1 MHMHCSIYISQ
12 MSMLFHAAQA
22 RKHTRARTGC
32 TCPVFIEAP
41 VFQQERAA
49 AHHQCHHQ
57 FSRSRSTHAAP
68 KPAAL
73 NVNPTLQAPVLR
85 CNPQTGTSAPCCRT
99 LRPWMRICQDNIFAT
114 AHLACVGCTAR
125 FMADLFA
132 SVRDLTCHHAPHAF
146 LCDYAHGPLLLNGG
160 VGAAERDRPSRRD
173 GTVPGAATVVIPSRF
188 PCPRCAHCCLPCVG
202 LHLGVSTQSTST
214 KAASRLPWRIQKTL
228 PFGFC

>member
-22 RKHTRARTGC
+22 RTHTRARTGC

-99 LRPWMRICQDNIFAT
+99 LRPWMRICQDNIFRNGPPGLRWVHHT
-114 AHLACVGCTAR
+114 LDGRLFHLHQGLDLPTRAAR
-125 FMADLFA
+125 F
-132 SVRDLTCHHAPHAF
+132 SV
-146 LCDYAHGPLLLNGG
+146 
-160 VGAAERDRPSRRD
+160 
-173 GTVPGAATVVIPSRF
+173 
-188 PCPRCAHCCLPCVG
+188 
-202 LHLGVSTQSTST
+202 
-214 KAASRLPWRIQKTL
+214 
-228 PFGFC
+228 

>member
-1 MHMHCSIYISQ
+1 MQSTDGHISAVVVARCARGCGYVRTIIY
-12 MSMLFHAAQA
+12 
-22 RKHTRARTGC
+22 
-32 TCPVFIEAP
+32 
-41 VFQQERAA
+41 
-49 AHHQCHHQ
+49 
-57 FSRSRSTHAAP
+57 SRR
-68 KPAAL
+68 
-73 NVNPTLQAPVLR
+73 PT
-85 CNPQTGTSAPCCRT
+85 N
-99 LRPWMRICQDNIFAT
+99 
-114 AHLACVGCTAR
+114 LAFVGCTAR

-214 KAASRLPWRIQKTL
+214 KAASRLPWRIQKTVRFL
-228 PFGFC
+228 LMDSKETSGKIQRTVAMWLNTVVRTLQKGCKISKRL

>member
-1 MHMHCSIYISQ
+1 MKFIWTSTYACTRAHVHIHLINKTYTLHAHMRIMCTRTVVELS
-12 MSMLFHAAQA
+12 HAAQA

-73 NVNPTLQAPVLR
+73 NVNPTLQAPVFR

-114 AHLACVGCTAR
+114 AHLAFVGCITRLTADC
-125 FMADLFA
+125 FTCI
-132 SVRDLTCHHAPHAF
+132 RDLTCHHAPHAF
-146 LCDYAHGPLLLNGG
+146 LCDYAKDHLFHQDYETVFPG
-160 VGAAERDRPSRRD
+160 ED
-173 GTVPGAATVVIPSRF
+173 GTAQGSGGLEQQHVIGRVAV
-188 PCPRCAHCCLPCVG
+188 AHG
-202 LHLGVSTQSTST
+202 SGGTSGRT
-214 KAASRLPWRIQKTL
+214 E
-228 PFGFC
+228 

>member
-1 MHMHCSIYISQ
+1 MYARSMHMHCSIYISQ

-57 FSRSRSTHAAP
+57 CSRSRSTHAAP

-99 LRPWMRICQDNIFAT
+99 LRPWMRICQDNTIFAT
-114 AHLACVGCTAR
+114 ANQPCLRWVHRTLHGRSFRLRQGLDLPPRAAC
-125 FMADLFA
+125 F
-132 SVRDLTCHHAPHAF
+132 SV
-146 LCDYAHGPLLLNGG
+146 
-160 VGAAERDRPSRRD
+160 
-173 GTVPGAATVVIPSRF
+173 
-188 PCPRCAHCCLPCVG
+188 
-202 LHLGVSTQSTST
+202 
-214 KAASRLPWRIQKTL
+214 
-228 PFGFC
+228 